1 MSRRISSLR
10 NTFNTFNRASPVFA
24 EFRVPR
30 PLRGKITLQ
39 ECLRALLRLGGLKR
53 RSELKLDEQNLY
65 ARSLR
70 IAIDGGAR

>member
-1 MSRRISSLR
+1 VCLGRY
-10 NTFNTFNRASPVFA
+10 AP
-24 EFRVPR
+24 
-30 PLRGKITLQ
+30 KITLQ

-53 RSELKLDEQNLY
+53 RSELRLDEQNLY